1 MRHELFRS
9 IELLSKTFP
18 FCNCFNR
25 TIHWRDN
32 RNISKKNHLWTMQKL
47 SWAYFGP
54 YTQNAIFHVEIY
66 SVGNFFPSSS
76 LYIFRYMVVNL
87 IFPACTSQIHPEQT
101 RTLNTFELFHFFVCC
116 HSSDIVSWSSSH
128 LTLATTNLFLCIVC
142 RSRHIFSTHT

>member
-66 SVGNFFPSSS
+66 SVGNFFSLFLSIHLPIYGCEFDISS
-76 LYIFRYMVVNL
+76 LHKSNTSWANTYFEYIWVISFFCVLPFFRYRLLVLITSHTSNDEL
-87 IFPACTSQIHPEQT
+87 IFVHRLQK
-101 RTLNTFELFHFFVCC
+101 
-116 HSSDIVSWSSSH
+116 
-128 LTLATTNLFLCIVC
+128 
-142 RSRHIFSTHT
+142 